1 MKPLFI
7 YYQSA
12 NKVCLS
18 GETETVI
25 QGCKYSP
32 GTGKVSQAEPGE
44 VIEETIDIRF
54 EGSDTD
60 IAAKLFE
67 IEKYLEIGRQETIG
81 QDWVYLRFYDAAAS
95 YDWKSRIV
103 GGKIEYLNNGLVD
116 RDFESQ
122 RAKITVLRL
131 NYWAGSKR
139 AVPCFDAGDAEPAIQ
154 TSIAEIVGHSDAAHK
169 NYFGLCGHL
178 AECDLPSPVELCFM
192 NTWRADYFYDI
203 TLSERVLRGTGRA
216 EAGWVEGE
224 ALSQGSGSVKTENDD
239 VACSNAHS
247 GSFAWNSTSEIQLAT
262 WAVTSGELAILRGQ
276 VQRGLMRLRTAL
288 NGAWTDIWL
297 RLKILDEA
305 GTNVLGESI
314 WMLLPTGT
322 KYIELPPIAIP
333 PGLPD
338 LDLYQPVTLAIY
350 VKKVTGGDV
359 SMDIDFIDFVPA
371 ETIRHL
377 AYKAVVHTQGTNYLL
392 VDSGILESTFF
403 INADGTKKITH
414 IGTGNYLM
422 VYPGYDS
429 IVHVTHRAYGDALF
443 TLAFQMAVYPFYE
456 PRRRNI

>member
-1 MKPLFI
+1 MKPLYI
-7 YYQSA
+7 YYQDA
-12 NKVCLS
+12 NKICLTGE
-18 GETETVI
+18 GETTI

-44 VIEETIDIRF
+44 VIEEVIDIRF

-67 IEKYLEIGRQETIG
+67 IEKYLEIGRQATVSK
-81 QDWVYLRFYDAAAS
+81 DWVYLRFYEVAS
-95 YDWKSRIV
+95 NTDWKSRIV
-103 GGKIEYLNNGLVD
+103 SGKIEYLNNGLVD
-116 RDFESQ
+116 RDYESQ
-122 RAKITVLRL
+122 RAKITIQRL
-131 NYWAGSKR
+131 NYWAGYKR
-139 AVPCFDAGDAEPAIQ
+139 SIPCFYSNDAEPTVRASV
-154 TSIAEIVGHSDAAHK
+154 TGIVAHNDGAHK

-178 AECDLPSPVELCFM
+178 ADCDLPTPVELAFM
-192 NTWRADYFYDI
+192 YTWGPDYFYDI
-203 TLSERVLRGTGRA
+203 TLSERVLRGTGRL
-216 EAGWVEGE
+216 EAGWIEGE
-224 ALSQGSGSVKTENDD
+224 SLAQGSGSVKSEIDD
-239 VACSNAHS
+239 ANCSNEHS
-247 GSFAWNSTSEIQLAT
+247 ADFAWNSTNEIQLAT
-262 WAVTSGELAILRGQ
+262 WTVTSAQLAILRGQ

-305 GTNVLGESI
+305 GANVLSESI

-322 KYIELPPIAIP
+322 KYLELPPIAIP

-338 LDLYQPVTLAIY
+338 QDLYQPVKLAIY
-350 VKKVTGGDV
+350 AKKVTGGAV

-377 AYKAVVHTQGTNYLL
+377 AYKNVAHTQGTNYLL
-392 VDSGILESTFF
+392 VDSGILESTYFV
-403 INADGTKKITH
+403 NADGTKKITH

-422 VYPGYDS
+422 LYPGYDS
-429 IVHVTHRAYGDALF
+429 IVQVQHRFGGDTVYGVSSP
-443 TLAFQMAVYPFYE
+443 MAIYPFYE